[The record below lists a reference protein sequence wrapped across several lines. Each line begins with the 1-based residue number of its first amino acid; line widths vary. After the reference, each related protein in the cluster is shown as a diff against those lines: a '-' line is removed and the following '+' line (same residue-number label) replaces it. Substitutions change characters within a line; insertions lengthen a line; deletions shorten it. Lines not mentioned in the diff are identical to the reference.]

1 LFVEI
6 FLSLC
11 FVWQQL
17 VETYALFDQHK
28 GFSQDQVLVVAG
40 LRQWVFELEFEL
52 ARRQSLESEVARLS
66 KLISKQE
73 LELAIR

>member
-1 LFVEI
+1 
-6 FLSLC
+6 
-11 FVWQQL
+11 